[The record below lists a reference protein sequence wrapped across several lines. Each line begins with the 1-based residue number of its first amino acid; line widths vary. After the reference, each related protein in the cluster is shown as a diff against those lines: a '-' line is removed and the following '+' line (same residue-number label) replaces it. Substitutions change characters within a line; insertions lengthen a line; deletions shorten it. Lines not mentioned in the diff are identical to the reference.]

1 MERFKNKI
9 CLVTGAGS
17 GIGKATALAFAKE
30 GATVIVADINIIAA
44 EEVAAMIN
52 KDELKAIALKVD
64 IARRSEVEE
73 MIAKTISE
81 FGRLD
86 CAVNCAGI
94 AGTLSL
100 PTHEYPEDDWLK
112 MIQINLTGT

>member
-30 GATVIVADINIIAA
+30 RATVIVADVNLIAA
-44 EEVAAMIN
+44 KEVAAIIN
-52 KDELKAIALKVD
+52 KAKVKAIALKVD
-64 IARRSEVEE
+64 IAHRNEVEE
-73 MIAKTISE
+73 MIAKTIAE
-81 FGRLD
+81 FGKLD
-86 CAVNCAGI
+86 FAVNCAGI
-94 AGTLSL
+94 AGIVSL

-112 MIQINLTGT
+112 MIQIN